1 MNSDNYEFSKSSAPQ
16 DPSDYSAYTDKQWN
30 YVNDIN
36 SGVYNTS
43 GQSLVQFDLSN
54 IYNSGLSDV
63 SDLYLAIPI
72 VMVAACSAGA
82 TLVAPG
88 SCGYSLC
95 ALKSNYQHL
104 IHQIEVVANGKVIND
119 MQPFV
124 SVYKNFK
131 LLSSL
136 SATDQQANVMSLGLS
151 NTLDNEK
158 SVKFTTAN
166 LLNTGSSA
174 SAAAGAGTAAP
185 YQGVGLC
192 NNLAFSTTAAAVGPV
207 VTQNTNQSN
216 KAIYDRCSKIIDIS
230 GNATYQG
237 IFGTSTATQIVLM
250 TSQNVKN
257 EFKP

>member
-16 DPSDYSAYTDKQWN
+16 DPSDYTAYTDKQWN

-72 VMVAACSAGA
+72 VMVASCSAGG

-136 SATDQQANVMSLGLS
+136 SATDQQATVMSLGLS

-158 SVKFTTAN
+158 SVKFSTAN
-166 LLNTGSSA
+166 L
-174 SAAAGAGTAAP
+174 
-185 YQGVGLC
+185 
-192 NNLAFSTTAAAVGPV
+192 
-207 VTQNTNQSN
+207 
-216 KAIYDRCSKIIDIS
+216 
-230 GNATYQG
+230 
-237 IFGTSTATQIVLM
+237 
-250 TSQNVKN
+250 
-257 EFKP
+257 

>member
-1 MNSDNYEFSKSSAPQ
+1 MNSDNYEFSKSSSPQ

-136 SATDQQANVMSLGLS
+136 SSTDQQATVMSLGLS
-151 NTLDNEK
+151 NTSRL
-158 SVKFTTAN
+158 
-166 LLNTGSSA
+166 
-174 SAAAGAGTAAP
+174 
-185 YQGVGLC
+185 
-192 NNLAFSTTAAAVGPV
+192 
-207 VTQNTNQSN
+207 
-216 KAIYDRCSKIIDIS
+216 
-230 GNATYQG
+230 
-237 IFGTSTATQIVLM
+237 
-250 TSQNVKN
+250 
-257 EFKP
+257 